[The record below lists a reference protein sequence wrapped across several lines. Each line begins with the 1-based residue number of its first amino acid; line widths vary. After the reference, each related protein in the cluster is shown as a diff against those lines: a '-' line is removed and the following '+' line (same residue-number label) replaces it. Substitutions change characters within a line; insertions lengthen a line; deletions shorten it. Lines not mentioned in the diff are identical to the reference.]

1 MCLWCSWKDLD
12 EQDLMEFNG
21 KIWIQ
26 NVGDIYFYVTSTIEN
41 SNKFLKSRF
50 WKEKS
55 VENMVT
61 LGQWHK
67 PH

>member
-26 NVGDIYFYVTSTIEN
+26 NVGDIYFQVTSTAEN
-41 SNKFLKSRF
+41 SNYFLKPGF
-50 WKEKS
+50 GKKNQLKTW
-55 VENMVT
+55 
-61 LGQWHK
+61 
-67 PH
+67 